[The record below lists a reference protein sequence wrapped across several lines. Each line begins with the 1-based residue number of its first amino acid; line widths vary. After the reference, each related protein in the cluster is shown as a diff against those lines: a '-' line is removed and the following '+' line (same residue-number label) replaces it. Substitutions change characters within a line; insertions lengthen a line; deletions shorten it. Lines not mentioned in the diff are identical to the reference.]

1 MLRETWQ
8 QLQLTKKLVDE
19 QELSSVYSHQTVMY
33 ITIDERDGRPIYQQL
48 VDEIKTLI
56 ARGELAQ
63 GSSLP
68 PVRQI
73 ASDLGVNL
81 NTVAFAYR
89 KLQREGLIS
98 VKHGSGAVVISQT
111 LREKPEERLRGQ
123 LRTALTQ
130 LILAGLKSAEIKTII
145 NEELNELLKESRR
158 RVSSGT

>member
-1 MLRETWQ
+1 
-8 QLQLTKKLVDE
+8 
-19 QELSSVYSHQTVMY
+19 MY
-33 ITIDERDGRPIYQQL
+33 ITIDERDPRPIYQQL

-63 GSSLP
+63 GTSLP

-89 KLQREGLIS
+89 KLQREGLIN

-111 LREKPEERLRGQ
+111 LQEKPEERLRTQ

-130 LILAGLKSAEIKTII
+130 LILAGLKPAEIKTII

-158 RVSSGT
+158 RVSAAT

>member
-1 MLRETWQ
+1 
-8 QLQLTKKLVDE
+8 
-19 QELSSVYSHQTVMY
+19 MY
-33 ITIDERDGRPIYQQL
+33 ITIDERDPRPIYQQL

-63 GSSLP
+63 GTSLP

-89 KLQREGLIS
+89 KLQREGLIR

-111 LREKPEERLRGQ
+111 LQEKPEERLRTQ

-130 LILAGLKSAEIKTII
+130 LILAGLKPAEIKTII

-158 RVSSGT
+158 RVSAAT